1 MPLFKTY
8 HPNEHGDDFVVGDLH
23 GRGRQLL
30 DKLAALG
37 FDPAADRV
45 FCTGDLI
52 DRSEH
57 SFETLEL
64 LLGHPWFYFVRGN
77 HDDDLSNFIDFE
89 FSRYPGWRPSYCDQ
103 EWLYGLQPEQVE
115 RLKTVYLPILA
126 NAPVVLRIE
135 GPHGF
140 WMVHADRGEFAS
152 YGTGSRIWLLNDAVL
167 PLVDED
173 NTNQVGAFLW
183 SRRLFKQIPH
193 DDLIDRGLFQAVE
206 RDEVAPGVGL
216 TFVGHSIVKQP
227 VLYRSHLFIDTGEHP
242 DGPGLTVLRVKDVLE
257 NRPSKALEKHLAA
270 IPAIVASHRCFNPRV
285 FGSVLRGE
293 DHFGSDLD
301 LLVDA
306 TKGTTLLNLA
316 ALVNELTKLLQVRVQ
331 VVTPGDLPEKWRQQ
345 VIDEAKPL
353 DRLLIDST
361 IQRFDEVLKG
371 LVERDGQG

>member
-1 MPLFKTY
+1 MEQGLFKSF
-8 HPNEHGDDFVVGDLH
+8 PLNEHGDDFVVGDLH

-37 FDPAADRV
+37 FNPAVDRV

-64 LLGHPWFYFVRGN
+64 LLGQPWFYFVRGN

-89 FSRYPGWRPSYCDQ
+89 FSRFPGWRPSYCDQ
-103 EWLYGLQPEQVE
+103 EWLYDLQPEQVE
-115 RLKTVYLPILA
+115 HLKTVYLPILA
-126 NAPVVLRIE
+126 NVPAVLRVE

-140 WMVHADRGEFAS
+140 WMVHADRSQFAR
-152 YGTGSRIWLLNDAVL
+152 YAEPIPLLSDADL
-167 PLVDED
+167 P
-173 NTNQVGAFLW
+173 GANSEPQLESFMW

-193 DDLIDRGLFQAVE
+193 ADLIDRGFFLAAE
-206 RDEVAPGVGL
+206 RDEVTPSAGL

-227 VLYRSHLFIDTGEHP
+227 ILYRSHLFIDTGEHP

-257 NRPSKALEKHLAA
+257 SRPSKALGKHLEA
-270 IPAIVASHRCFNPRV
+270 IPAIVAAHRCANPRV

-306 TKGTTLLNLA
+306 TKGTTLFDLGGLQ
-316 ALVNELTKLLQVRVQ
+316 LELTELLRMRVQ
-331 VVTPGDLPEKWRQQ
+331 VVTPDDLPEKWRQQ
-345 VIDEAKPL
+345 VLDEARPL
-353 DRLLIDST
+353 DRWLIEGT
-361 IQRFDEVLKG
+361 IKRFDQVLKG

>member
-1 MPLFKTY
+1 MPFFKSLP
-8 HPNEHGDDFVVGDLH
+8 PNKRGDDFVVGDLH

-37 FDPAADRV
+37 FDPSVDRV

-64 LLGHPWFYFVRGN
+64 LLGQPWFYFVRGN
-77 HDDDLSNFIDFE
+77 HEEDLTDSFE
-89 FSRYPGWRPSYCDQ
+89 LRDRFSSVKEAGAMGR
-103 EWLYGLQPEQVE
+103 EWVYSLTPAQVRKME
-115 RLKTVYLPILA
+115 SDYLPILA
-126 NAPVVLRIE
+126 DAPVVIRVE

-140 WMVHADRGEFAS
+140 WVVHADRGLFTK
-152 YGTGSRIWLLNDAVL
+152 YKVPIPLLSDDDLLDEVND
-167 PLVDED
+167 D
-173 NTNQVGAFLW
+173 QVEAFMW

-193 DDLIDRGLFQAVE
+193 ADLIDRGLFQAVE
-206 RDEVAPGVGL
+206 RDEVAPRVGL
-216 TFVGHSIVKQP
+216 TFVGHSIVQQP
-227 VLYRSHLFIDTGEHP
+227 ILYRSHLFVDTGEHP
-242 DGPGLTVLRVKDVLE
+242 NGPGLTVLRVKDVLE
-257 NRPSKALEKHLAA
+257 NRPSKALEMHLAA
-270 IPAIVASHRCFNPRV
+270 IPAIVAARRCANPRV

-301 LLVDA
+301 LLVDPTKA
-306 TKGTTLLNLA
+306 TSLLDLGG
-316 ALVNELTKLLQVRVQ
+316 LQYDLTDLLKVRVQ
-331 VVTPGDLPEKWRQQ
+331 VVTPGDLPEKWRQL

-353 DRLLIDST
+353 DKLLIDST

>member
-1 MPLFKTY
+1 MPFFKTCP
-8 HPNEHGDDFVVGDLH
+8 PNQHGDDFVVGDLH
-23 GRGRQLL
+23 GRGQQLL

-45 FCTGDLI
+45 FCTGDLV

-64 LLGHPWFYFVRGN
+64 LLGQPWFHFVRGN

-89 FSRYPGWRPSYCDQ
+89 FSRFPGWRPSYCDQ
-103 EWLYGLQPEQVE
+103 EWLYGLQPDQVE

-126 NAPVVLRIE
+126 DASMVLRVE

-140 WMVHADRGEFAS
+140 WMVHADRSKFAR
-152 YGTGSRIWLLNDAVL
+152 YVEPIPLLSDADL
-167 PLVDED
+167 PSANSEPQLES
-173 NTNQVGAFLW
+173 FMW

-193 DDLIDRGLFQAVE
+193 ADLIDRGLFLAAE
-206 RDEVAPGVGL
+206 RDEVTPNAGL

-227 VLYRSHLFIDTGEHP
+227 ILYRSHLFIDTGEHP

-257 NRPSKALEKHLAA
+257 SRPSKALEKHLGS
-270 IPAIVASHRCFNPRV
+270 IPAIVAAHRCANPRV

-301 LLVDA
+301 ILVDP

-316 ALVNELTKLLQVRVQ
+316 ALKIELTQLLQVRVQ
-331 VVTPGDLPEKWRQQ
+331 VVTPGTLPEKWRQQ
-345 VIDEAKPL
+345 VLGEARPL

-361 IQRFDEVLKG
+361 IKRFDEVLKG